1 MIIFITMILVAPSR
15 VHASNPWFK
24 YDKIQQY
31 CRNGPRMCY
40 IIYYETKYAK
50 DEEDFLPMSIDETIL
65 EIWKTLVVPSRFV
78 SVTKYWKR
86 LDYILWHLQSRK
98 SNNDD

>member
-1 MIIFITMILVAPSR
+1 MILVAPSR

-40 IIYYETKYAK
+40 IIYYETKYGK
-50 DEEDFLPMSIDETIL
+50 NEEDLPTSIL
-65 EIWKTLVVPSRFV
+65 EIWDFGSIKICKCNKVLKTPGLYPLASA
-78 SVTKYWKR
+78 KQEKR
-86 LDYILWHLQSRK
+86 
-98 SNNDD
+98 